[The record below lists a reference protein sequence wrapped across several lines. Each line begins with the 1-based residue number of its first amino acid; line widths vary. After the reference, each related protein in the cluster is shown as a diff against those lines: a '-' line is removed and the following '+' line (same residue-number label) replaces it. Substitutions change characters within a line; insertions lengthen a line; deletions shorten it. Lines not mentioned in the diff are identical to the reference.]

1 MATQPI
7 NQGTETLVRQA
18 KEDLARRLSIDVDQ
32 IKTLEVREVV
42 WPDSSLGCPEEGIVY
57 QQVPQ
62 EGLLIRLG
70 VGKSMYF
77 YHSDKTQV
85 PFLCEQRLD
94 ILKITPKV
102 DELVPPPDSEI
113 D

>member
-1 MATQPI
+1 
-7 NQGTETLVRQA
+7 LVKQA
-18 KEDLARRLSIDVDQ
+18 KEDLAQRLGIVIDQ
-32 IKTLEVREVV
+32 IAALEVREVI
-42 WPDSSLGCPEEGIVY
+42 WPDSSLGCPEEGVTY

-77 YHSDKTQV
+77 YHSDKTQA
-85 PFLCEQRLD
+85 PFLCEQRSD